1 MTKEQ
6 EAARFIQE
14 RLKLE
19 GVSSDNL
26 KELLK
31 EAIRKLVSISYE
43 YRISPL
49 KFNFAA
55 NDELKKR
62 IDAVLGELVDS
73 IIDDVRDIVA
83 NGEDDNER
91 VSVILSW
98 FSAIFLGMTFRQ
110 RIQKHIRSFATEVE
124 GAIAAS
130 KTLGYSAKKA
140 SSLINAYLP
149 TISTSPLFK
158 ELSNKNYSTKA
169 IAEIHRG
176 SGTYASSYKNLDRV
190 VTDQVAR
197 VVQRKYYQFEYGNTT
212 HWRVIRGSS
221 YPCSLCDSCC
231 GIVTNVANLP
241 PFHPRCCCIAIP
253 MD

>member
-1 MTKEQ
+1 M
-6 EAARFIQE
+6 
-14 RLKLE
+14 
-19 GVSSDNL
+19 SSDNL
-26 KELLK
+26 RGLLK
-31 EAIRKLVSISYE
+31 EAIQKLVSISYE

-49 KFNFAA
+49 KFNFSA

-62 IDAVLGELVDS
+62 IDAVLSELVDS
-73 IIDDVRDIVA
+73 IIDDVKDIVT

-91 VSVILSW
+91 ISVILAW
-98 FSAIFLGMTFRQ
+98 FSSIFLGMTFRQ
-110 RIQKHIRSFATEVE
+110 RIQKHVRSFATEVE

-130 KTLGYSAKKA
+130 KTLGYSVRKTSA
-140 SSLINAYLP
+140 LINTYLSAP
-149 TISTSPLFK
+149 STSPLFK
-158 ELSNKNYSTKA
+158 ELSNRNYSTKA

-176 SGTYASSYKNLDRV
+176 SGTYASSYKNLNRV

-197 VVQRKYYQFEYGNTT
+197 VVQRKYYQFEHGSTT
-212 HWRVIRGSS
+212 HWMVIRGSS

-231 GIVTNVANLP
+231 GVVTNIANLP